1 MSLEELK
8 SSSKVIGAKQVKKAI
23 SKGLAR
29 KVYIASDAE
38 PHIIEPIKA
47 LCQQSKVNFEIAGS
61 MRALGDACGIEVGS
75 AAVALIDE

>member
-8 SSSKVIGAKQVKKAI
+8 SSSKVIGAKQVKKAV

-29 KVYIASDAE
+29 KVYIAGDAE
-38 PHIIEPIKA
+38 PHIVEPIKA
-47 LCQQSKVNFEIAGS
+47 LCQQSNITFEIASS